1 MAVYTD
7 IDDDQLDRLLED
19 YDIGRAVACKGIAE
33 GVENSNF
40 LLQTDAGLFIL
51 TIYEKRVNA
60 ADLPWFLGL
69 LGHLS
74 GRGFPCPVPL
84 VRKDGQVLSQAAG
97 KPAAIVSFLNGR
109 WPRKARPFHA
119 QGVGRGLAQLHVT
132 SEGFSGVRE
141 NALSLA
147 SWRPLL
153 ENCGT
158 ESDRVMP
165 GLYDALS
172 DELDQLEAS
181 WPRDLPT
188 GVIHA
193 DLFPDNVFFID
204 QNLSGIIDFYFA
216 CNDAYA
222 YDLAICLNAWCFET
236 DGAFNITLARQML
249 HAYRAERPLTRAEFD
264 ALPLLARGAALR
276 FLLTRLYD
284 WLNHPEGAMVTPKN
298 PLEYWDKLRFHRGVS
313 GASAYGLDF

>member
-7 IDDDQLDRLLED
+7 IDDEELDRLLED

-40 LLQTDAGLFIL
+40 LLQTDTGMFIL

-69 LGHLS
+69 LSHLS
-74 GRGFPCPVPL
+74 ENDFPCPVP
-84 VRKDGQVLSQAAG
+84 VKRRDGHVLSEAAG

-109 WPRKARPFHA
+109 WPRKPKPFHA
-119 QGVGRGLAQLHVT
+119 LGVGAGLARLHIRG
-132 SEGFSGVRE
+132 EGFAGTRP
-141 NALSLA
+141 NDLSVDA
-147 SWRPLL
+147 WRPLL
-153 ENCGT
+153 ERCG
-158 ESDRVMP
+158 EAADKVQP
-165 GLYDALS
+165 GLYEALS
-172 DELDQLEAS
+172 TELDEIVTY
-181 WPRDLPT
+181 WPRSLPT

-204 QNLSGIIDFYFA
+204 QELSGIIDFYFA

-222 YDLAICLNAWCFET
+222 YDLAICLNAWCFEA
-236 DGAFNITLARQML
+236 DGAFNITMARQML
-249 HAYRAERPLTRAEFD
+249 GAYRAERPLSREEFD
-264 ALPLLARGAALR
+264 ALPLLARGAAMR

-284 WLNHPEGAMVTPKN
+284 WINHPEGAMVTPKN

>member
-7 IDDDQLDRLLED
+7 IDDDELDLLLTH

-74 GRGFPCPVPL
+74 ERSFPCPVPIM
-84 VRKDGQVLSQAAG
+84 RKDGQVLSRAAG

-109 WPRKARPFHA
+109 WPRKPKPFHA
-119 QGVGRGLAQLHVT
+119 QGVGGGLARLHLAG
-132 SEGFSGVRE
+132 EGFTDVR
-141 NALSLA
+141 NNDLSA
-147 SWRPLL
+147 AAWRPLL
-153 ENCGT
+153 ERCG
-158 ESDRVMP
+158 EASDKVMP
-165 GLYDALS
+165 GLHDALHR
-172 DELDQLEAS
+172 ELDALERD
-181 WPRDLPT
+181 WPSSLPS

-204 QNLSGIIDFYFA
+204 QTLSGIIDFYFA
-216 CNDAYA
+216 CNDAFA
-222 YDLAICLNAWCFET
+222 YDLAICLNAWCFEA
-236 DGAFNITLARQML
+236 DGAFNITMARQML
-249 HAYRAERPLTRAEFD
+249 SAYRAERPLTREEFD
-264 ALPLLARGAALR
+264 ALPLLARGAAMR

-284 WLNHPEGAMVTPKN
+284 WINHPEGAMVTPKN
-298 PLEYWDKLRFHRGVS
+298 PLEYWEKLRFHRGVS